1 MSKPF
6 SAGVV
11 LFNERGE
18 ILLCHATET
27 RHWDI
32 PKGMGDPGETPRETA
47 LREMREETGIVLAAA
62 RLSDLGKFDYRPD
75 KGLHLFGVR
84 TAAGE
89 IDPARCVCVSLFP
102 SLRDGRAIPEMDAFQ
117 WVAPADVARFASHS
131 LGRMFE
137 QRLAL
142 AALFARLDAA

>member
-1 MSKPF
+1 MSKPL
-6 SAGVV
+6 SSGVV
-11 LFNERGE
+11 LFNECGE

-62 RLSDLGKFDYRPD
+62 RLSDLGEFDYRPD
-75 KGLHLFGVR
+75 KALHLFGVR
-84 TAAGE
+84 AAAGE
-89 IDPARCVCVSLFP
+89 IEPARCVCVSLFP
-102 SLRDGRAIPEMDAFQ
+102 SLRDGRLIPEMDAFQ
-117 WVAPADVARFASHS
+117 WVATPDVARFASRS

-137 QRLAL
+137 QRLPL
-142 AALFARLDAA
+142 DALFARLDAP